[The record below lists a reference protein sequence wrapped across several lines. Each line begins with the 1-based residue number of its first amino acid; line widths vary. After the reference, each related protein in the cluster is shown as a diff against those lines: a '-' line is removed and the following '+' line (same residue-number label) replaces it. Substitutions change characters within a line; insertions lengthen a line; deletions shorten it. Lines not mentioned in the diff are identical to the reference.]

1 MVTSTM
7 KWLIAWLMAHIA
19 TSVTNITSRN
29 RKDKT
34 MEIKTMIRMIWNTL
48 YTKPKNWLFGL
59 QTDKVLHFVV
69 SMLLVQMIF
78 FLTYNLWLATLAT
91 FVIGIFKEVVI
102 DKLVSKEKVD
112 ADDMWADIFGVCAGV
127 IALVV
132 GAALI
137 HIHEWLW
144 CNLI

>member
-1 MVTSTM
+1 
-7 KWLIAWLMAHIA
+7 
-19 TSVTNITSRN
+19 
-29 RKDKT
+29 
-34 MEIKTMIRMIWNTL
+34 MEIKKMIRMIWNIL
-48 YTKPKNWLFGL
+48 YTKPKNWLCGL

-102 DKLVSKEKVD
+102 DKLVSKEKMD
-112 ADDMWADIFGVCAGV
+112 ADDLWADIFGVCAGV
-127 IALVV
+127 ITLVV

-144 CNLI
+144 

>member
-1 MVTSTM
+1 
-7 KWLIAWLMAHIA
+7 
-19 TSVTNITSRN
+19 
-29 RKDKT
+29 
-34 MEIKTMIRMIWNTL
+34 MIWKTL
-48 YTKPKNWLFGL
+48 YAKPKNWPCGL

-69 SMLLVQMIF
+69 SMVLVQMIF

-102 DKLVSKEKVD
+102 DKLFSKEKVD
-112 ADDMWADIFGVCAGV
+112 VDDLWADIFGVCAGL

-137 HIHEWLW
+137 HIHEWMAV
-144 CNLI
+144 

>member
-1 MVTSTM
+1 
-7 KWLIAWLMAHIA
+7 
-19 TSVTNITSRN
+19 
-29 RKDKT
+29 
-34 MEIKTMIRMIWNTL
+34 MIWNTL
-48 YTKPKNWLFGL
+48 YTKPKNWLCGL
-59 QTDKVLHFVV
+59 KTDKVLHFVV

-112 ADDMWADIFGVCAGV
+112 ADDLWADIFGVCAGL

-137 HIHEWLW
+137 HIHEWLADNGLLVKCVLEMERW
-144 CNLI
+144 EVDIVNNL

>member
-1 MVTSTM
+1 
-7 KWLIAWLMAHIA
+7 
-19 TSVTNITSRN
+19 
-29 RKDKT
+29 
-34 MEIKTMIRMIWNTL
+34 MIRMIWNTL
-48 YTKPKNWLFGL
+48 YTKPKNWLCGL

-127 IALVV
+127 IMLVV

-137 HIHEWLW
+137 HIHEWLC
-144 CNLI
+144 CNWI

>member
-1 MVTSTM
+1 
-7 KWLIAWLMAHIA
+7 
-19 TSVTNITSRN
+19 
-29 RKDKT
+29 
-34 MEIKTMIRMIWNTL
+34 MIRMIWNTL
-48 YTKPKNWLFGL
+48 YTKPKNWLCGL
-59 QTDKVLHFVV
+59 QTDKVLYFVV
-69 SMLLVQMIF
+69 SMVMVQMIF

-112 ADDMWADIFGVCAGV
+112 ADDLWVDIFGVCAGV

-137 HIHEWLW
+137 HIHEWLAVNW
-144 CNLI
+144 I

>member
-1 MVTSTM
+1 M
-7 KWLIAWLMAHIA
+7 L
-19 TSVTNITSRN
+19 
-29 RKDKT
+29 
-34 MEIKTMIRMIWNTL
+34 IRMIWNTL
-48 YTKPKNWLFGL
+48 YTKPKNWLCGL

-78 FLTYNLWLATLAT
+78 FLTYSVWLATLAT
-91 FVIGIFKEVVI
+91 FVVGIFKEMVI

-112 ADDMWADIFGVCAGV
+112 ADDLWADIFGVCAGL
-127 IALVV
+127 IMLVV

-144 CNLI
+144 CNWI